1 MTKQHTDGGAAL
13 PPRPEPPLLEGDG
26 RGGGK
31 FEIDGAGQA
40 DVLLAAVAV
49 RVPTGEGAGA
59 HQDLAVRVREGQA

>member
-31 FEIDGAGQA
+31 FKYIDAEQA
-40 DVLLAAVAV
+40 DVLLVAVTV
-49 RVPTGEGAGA
+49 RVPAGEGAGA
-59 HQDLAVRVREGQA
+59 HQDLALRI

>member
-40 DVLLAAVAV
+40 DVQLLLAAVAAV
-49 RVPTGEGAGA
+49 RVPAGEGAGT
-59 HQDLAVRVREGQA
+59 HQDLALRV